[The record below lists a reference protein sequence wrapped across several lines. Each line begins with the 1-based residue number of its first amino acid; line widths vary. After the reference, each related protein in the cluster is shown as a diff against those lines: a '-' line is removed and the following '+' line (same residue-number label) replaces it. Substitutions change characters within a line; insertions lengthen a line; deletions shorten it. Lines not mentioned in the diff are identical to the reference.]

1 MANEHIVIAGGGLAG
16 GATAAKTLRAEGY
29 GGDVTVVGAE
39 QRTPYIRPPL
49 SKEFLLGKADA
60 DSARSTRGGL
70 VRGGERRR
78 ASSWQ
83 PRQPDLP

>member
-16 GATAAKTLRAEGY
+16 ATAAKTLRAEGY
-29 GGDVTVVGAE
+29 GGGDVTVVGAE
-39 QRTPYIRPPL
+39 QRTPYIRPPPL

-60 DSARSTRGGL
+60 DSARSTRGL
-70 VRGGERRR
+70 VRGERRR